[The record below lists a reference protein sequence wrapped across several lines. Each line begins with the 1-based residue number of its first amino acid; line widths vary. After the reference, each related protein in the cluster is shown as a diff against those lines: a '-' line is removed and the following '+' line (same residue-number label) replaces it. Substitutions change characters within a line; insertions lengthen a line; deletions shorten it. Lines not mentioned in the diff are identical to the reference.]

1 MRWIGID
8 PGNKGGIAI
17 LEQDDSVEV
26 YPMPITG
33 TGKDKLIDGATVAEI
48 IGGRDGLVVIE
59 KVHAMP
65 KQGVSSTFAFGRGFG
80 QLIGVLQVM
89 GLQWAMVTPQAWKKA
104 ILAGC
109 GDKGKKATIAW
120 CKRMFPD
127 VSLIPERCRTEHDG
141 MADALAMAEY
151 GRRMR

>member
-1 MRWIGID
+1 MRFVGID
-8 PGNKGGIAI
+8 PGYSGGIAVI
-17 LEQDDSVEV
+17 EGSDSVEV
-26 YPMPITG
+26 YTMPITG
-33 TGKDKLIDGATVAEI
+33 TGKDKLVDAAVAAEI
-48 IGGRDGLVVIE
+48 INGKDTFAIIE
-59 KVHAMP
+59 KVGTRP
-65 KQGVSSTFAFGRGFG
+65 GQGVSSQGRFMRGFG
-80 QLIGVLQVM
+80 QLIGALQVI
-89 GLQWAMVTPQAWKKA
+89 GVQWDWVPPQTWKKA

-127 VSLIPERCRTEHDG
+127 VNLIPERCRNEHDG